1 MKSPKDS
8 ASHGYV
14 VLKIKESF
22 VIDAHFKFDSITS
35 LPQFSFSIYK
45 LTEYL
50 LPQPPVTPVTNIHID
65 TLYGSVNGNVDSVT
79 VNNNPTNNEP
89 SQTDDYGKDRS

>member
-50 LPQPPVTPVTNIHID
+50 LPPASVAACNIV
-65 TLYGSVNGNVDSVT
+65 S
-79 VNNNPTNNEP
+79 
-89 SQTDDYGKDRS
+89 SQTAFPPENNMT

>member
-22 VIDAHFKFDSITS
+22 VFDAHFKFDSITS

-65 TLYGSVNGNVDSVT
+65 TLYGSLLVGLLLTVT
-79 VNNNPTNNEP
+79 LSTLPFTEP
-89 SQTDDYGKDRS
+89 